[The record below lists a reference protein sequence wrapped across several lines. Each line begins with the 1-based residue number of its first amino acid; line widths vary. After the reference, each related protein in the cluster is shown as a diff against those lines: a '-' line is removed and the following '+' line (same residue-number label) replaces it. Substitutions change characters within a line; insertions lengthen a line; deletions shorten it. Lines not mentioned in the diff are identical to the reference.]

1 MNELQRC
8 VEDDVIKRGLRK
20 KKKKKKKKKKAL
32 REMKLA
38 TMERRKKFLSPE
50 KMQTEILKRPRVKRG
65 VVSCATAST
74 GEGRGRR
81 RKRQQYKR

>member
-8 VEDDVIKRGLRK
+8 VEDDGIKRGLR
-20 KKKKKKKKKKAL
+20 KKKKKKKKKAL

-50 KMQTEILKRPRVKRG
+50 KM
-65 VVSCATAST
+65 
-74 GEGRGRR
+74 
-81 RKRQQYKR
+81 